1 MLTKNIRYRN
11 FSIKNNLINI
21 KKDLKLL
28 LSQNIGSLKSLK
40 SSFKYNY
47 SKNLI
52 TKLKKIS
59 NVRIIGMGGSN
70 LGAEAIYSFLGDKVK
85 KNFIFT
91 NKF

>member
-11 FSIKNNLINI
+11 FFIKNNLINI

-40 SSFKYNY
+40 GSFKYNY
-47 SKNLI
+47 SKNLVV
-52 TKLKKIS
+52 KLKKIP

-70 LGAEAIYSFLGDKVK
+70 FGAEAIYNFLGDKVK
-85 KNFIFT
+85 K
-91 NKF
+91 KFYIY